1 MRAETSVR
9 PTPDAGSDAGIVHI
23 LSLPI
28 IHGKTPA
35 RSRTRATAA
44 RTRRGDG
51 GSRARAPRPTKHYDF
66 KEARQTS
73 LTS

>member
-1 MRAETSVR
+1 MRAETSAR
-9 PTPDAGSDAGIVHI
+9 PAPDAGSDAGIVHI

-44 RTRRGDG
+44 RVRIGGG